1 MDHKPRVLFFSIGDS
16 TRSQIAEGFLR
27 SFAGDEFVA
36 MSTATRSL
44 EADPLAWEVMREAGI
59 DISGQRAKDIK
70 ESLTEHFSYVV
81 SAMLLEKSFPYGL
94 LPATSFTGVCSIR
107 SKPRER
113 QNGSANHADQL
124 VVEAI
129 QSLAT
134 GFSAERQRLEQ
145 QWNRQESVSTEDLRQ
160 SLRRYRSFFERILS
174 V

>member
-1 MDHKPRVLFFSIGDS
+1 MIEDTNTKERPNRVAVDLTEDRDLQVSSTEGTAPENLRMTAPAPRSEQAEVGLNVPSPPPNAPIAIPIKSEAVATLFSP
-16 TRSQIAEGFLR
+16 AEAGSLR
-27 SFAGDEFVA
+27 SRWENIQIEFVD
-36 MSTATRSL
+36 
-44 EADPLAWEVMREAGI
+44 E
-59 DISGQRAKDIK
+59 
-70 ESLTEHFSYVV
+70 
-81 SAMLLEKSFPYGL
+81 
-94 LPATSFTGVCSIR
+94 
-107 SKPRER
+107 PRDSV
-113 QNGSANHADQL
+113 GHADQL

>member
-1 MDHKPRVLFFSIGDS
+1 MIEDTNTKERPNRVAVDLTEDRDLEVSSTEGTAPENLRMTAPAPRSEQVEVGLNVPSPPPNAPIAIPIKSEAVATLFSP
-16 TRSQIAEGFLR
+16 AEAGSLR
-27 SFAGDEFVA
+27 SRWENIQIEFVD
-36 MSTATRSL
+36 
-44 EADPLAWEVMREAGI
+44 E
-59 DISGQRAKDIK
+59 
-70 ESLTEHFSYVV
+70 
-81 SAMLLEKSFPYGL
+81 
-94 LPATSFTGVCSIR
+94 
-107 SKPRER
+107 PRDSV
-113 QNGSANHADQL
+113 GHADQL